1 MNNYFLVGN
10 KDDDPARKVVLT
22 EDAQRFANQM
32 DIKLFETSAKD
43 NKNVEKM
50 FLSITEQVLRHKKQQ
65 QRNQNDD
72 KNDNKIHLS
81 RSSGKKKRS
90 CC

>member
-1 MNNYFLVGN
+1 
-10 KDDDPARKVVLT
+10 
-22 EDAQRFANQM
+22 M

-50 FLSITEQVLRHKKQQ
+50 FLSITEQVLKHKKQQ
-65 QRNQNDD
+65 QRNQSDD
-72 KNDNKIHLS
+72 NNDNKIHLN
-81 RSSGKKKRS
+81 RSNAKKKRS